1 MPGDDP
7 SITID
12 PVRGDMSVRS
22 QLLKRLSV
30 GLLAAVL
37 VSCAAETRTSVTA
50 HSPSAA
56 ATASPRSP
64 AAPDALPS
72 FSRARAMGH
81 VNALARRIG
90 VRVRATRR
98 ERRGARYIADK
109 LRGFGY
115 NVHVQRFDVDGG
127 TSRNVIARWPGS
139 MRYPFIV
146 GAHMDSVPRS
156 PGANDNASGVA
167 VMIEIARLVKDRSQ
181 AEFLKF
187 VAFGA
192 EEYGTDGRHHVGS
205 QVLVNRLGQRGR
217 RMLPGMVSIDMIAD
231 GRPLID
237 GTAGIGPRVVARTLL
252 RKMRAADVNAVYR
265 TTCDCSDNGP
275 FERAG
280 IPAAFLW
287 SGDEPNYHLP
297 SDTPRNLR
305 PDDLKR
311 TGRGVRAFVKDL
323 DRDLI
328 ARFRRH

>member
-1 MPGDDP
+1 
-7 SITID
+7 
-12 PVRGDMSVRS
+12 
-22 QLLKRLSV
+22 
-30 GLLAAVL
+30 
-37 VSCAAETRTSVTA
+37 
-50 HSPSAA
+50 
-56 ATASPRSP
+56 
-64 AAPDALPS
+64 
-72 FSRARAMGH
+72 MGH
-81 VNALARRIG
+81 VRALARRIG

-98 ERRGARYIADK
+98 ERRGARYIASK
-109 LRGFGY
+109 LRGYGY
-115 NVHVQRFDVDGG
+115 DVRVQRFGVDGR

-139 MRYPFIV
+139 MRYPFVI

-167 VMIEIARLVKDRSQ
+167 VMIEIARLVKGRSQ

-205 QVLVNRLGQRGR
+205 QVFVNRLGPRGR
-217 RMLPGMVSIDMIAD
+217 RLLPGMVSVDMIAD

-252 RKMRAADVNAVYR
+252 RKIRAANVNVVYR

-287 SGDEPNYHLP
+287 SGWESNYHSP
-297 SDTPRNLR
+297 SDTVRNMRPADLR
-305 PDDLKR
+305 R
-311 TGRGVRAFVKDL
+311 TGRAVRAFVKDL